1 MHLRSPTP
9 LDTLAALAAVTF
21 LTALAGCASPP
32 LPTAPVAAPQAA
44 ASVPE
49 VSEQGETQG
58 VPERTAIQSAPLE
71 ANPDPGSYAYREDA
85 RALASALATRH
96 GLDPA
101 WVAAA
106 LAQARVNDTVT
117 RLIMPAATPTAKNWG
132 AYRARFVE
140 PIRVRAGVAFWR
152 THEAALRRAEASY
165 GVPMAI
171 IAGIIGVETV
181 YGRNTGNFRVLD
193 ALTTLSLDFPKGR
206 SDRSGYFQDELG
218 QLLRLCADQGD
229 DPTTVLGSYAGAI
242 GLPQF
247 MPGSIRRFGVDFDG
261 DGRIDLRNNPVDA
274 IGSVAHYLAQHGWQ
288 RGMPTHYAV
297 APPADAAARERLLGP
312 DIVPSF
318 TAAELTQAGAELEPA
333 GRGHAGLMALVLL
346 YNGTAEP
353 TYVAGTDNFYA
364 ITRYNQS
371 SYYALAVADL
381 GEAVARAVA
390 AAPIK

>member
-1 MHLRSPTP
+1 MPGSGFVTSAP
-9 LDTLAALAAVTF
+9 AAND
-21 LTALAGCASPP
+21 
-32 LPTAPVAAPQAA
+32 
-44 ASVPE
+44 
-49 VSEQGETQG
+49 QGEAQG
-58 VPERTAIQSAPLE
+58 VPERTTIQTAAL
-71 ANPDPGSYAYREDA
+71 ATNPDPGSYAYREDA
-85 RALASALATRH
+85 RALARTLAERH

-101 WVAAA
+101 WAAAA
-106 LAQARVNDTVT
+106 LAQARVNDSVT
-117 RLIMPAATPTAKNWG
+117 RLIMPAATPAAKNWG

-152 THEAALRRAEASY
+152 THEATLRRAEASY

-193 ALTTLSLDFPKGR
+193 ALATLSLDFPKGR
-206 SDRSGYFQDELG
+206 SDRSAYFQDELG

-297 APPADAAARERLLGP
+297 APPADAAMRERLLGP

-318 TAAELTQAGAELEPA
+318 TAAELAQAGAELAPA
-333 GRGHAGLMALVLL
+333 GQGHAGLMALVLL
-346 YNGTAEP
+346 YNGDAAP

-390 AAPIK
+390 AAPTK